1 MKGNIL
7 KKVLCMLLIIA
18 LTMVQFIFTGYNAV
32 QALYEELEQ
41 QNTQI
46 SRSNVSFDAYFKKDN
61 QNTHSKELK
70 ISEGDN
76 LFFNINIKNT
86 GSLNDAK
93 IVVNN
98 ANFKIKADEIKNQYV
113 KSVEN
118 NVIYLNQII
127 YGNNAEIQ
135 IPIEFEK
142 TDKIATSY
150 FNMENNITL
159 SGKYK
164 ETSEKDIEKTI
175 NTRTIWTDSTDTT
188 LTTSIE
194 KYFSLGEEGVLLQ
207 QNIVSTVNE
216 NKLPKE
222 NEKIT
227 VTVPV
232 IENEKPKEIVVVR
245 NENKIEENNFNY
257 NKEQN
262 ILEIQKNDAI
272 NENQEINWNEQTDTY
287 KVIYLYDSK
296 IKEDTRNID
305 IDVKSETKLFTIENV
320 YEKQEQR
327 QEEITKKGTS
337 VNING
342 TISSSVYKGYLYAN
356 SQNETIYSEN
366 YNVEISQVK
375 TIQNLKIGP
384 SNDAFVSG
392 NNNIATNGSIY
403 YKSTK
408 INKNNMLDIL
418 GEEGNIKI
426 TNVSGIVIGEIN
438 KDTQTTETGDIIF
451 NYNEVNTEIIIET
464 SKPVKEGTLNIENQ
478 KAIKSQTGY
487 SKEQLRGIT
496 ALKTSTAVVINDLE
510 KINSNEMNM
519 ELLDTKTEATLSI
532 SNNNLTT
539 LELNR
544 NVEIIATLKTPNNQY
559 DLYKNA
565 TVEIQ
570 LPAGIEDIK
579 VNSINKKFDEKLE
592 IQSPSAVTLEDGRKA
607 IRLKLQGEQTNF
619 SNTSVSE
626 GLQIIINANIT
637 FSKTIPTNTSK
648 IIMNYTNENGK
659 EQNYQTSL
667 DVNVNSKYGMMVY
680 SKVSGYNEENDVLE
694 TFEDKT
700 LSGNLDT
707 EKEEKTA
714 QLERDIINNYDKEIT
729 DISIVGRIPEVGEKN
744 VDNQTMVST
753 FITALEKDI
762 EINNPQSKVYYS
774 EQQDIALDSGE
785 WQEKVDN
792 IKNVRSYKI
801 VLPENKLQPGETLS
815 LKSNLEIPENLSYNQ
830 KSYETMSLGYTYEGQ
845 VITDTYTTTLSTAEG
860 VNTDL
865 ENTVVSAEEIEGIGQ
880 VEVHAT
886 SGGAKL
892 EENQSVY
899 EGQAIQY
906 TVVIKNT
913 TEKNLENIK
922 LKIDY
927 PNGNLYDEVI
937 STDTNSVTGE
947 LEEYKYIREKEGL
960 TTKEFEIEQLNVGD
974 TTTVNYQ
981 LSVKENVETI
991 EGNIKISADG
1001 VEEKDVATTKNEVK
1015 EAEIKASLPNL
1026 TPINRPYTKNG
1037 IFVAYIQ
1044 LKNISDKD
1052 VSNIK
1057 VNMTIPRDLSIDSVD
1072 ANGDESYK
1080 ITKNTEEQLE
1090 LVVSEVKKG
1099 KEAIIEVR
1107 FNVEREKEGDIDLIY
1122 TASIGDNTYTSDIM
1136 TVKIGNEIKKIT
1148 AKQSANVENNGYVQ
1162 TGDKLI
1168 YTIELENST
1177 GKDYTIETIEDVVP
1191 DGLVIDKVYYEMQGK
1206 TIQITDIEE
1215 NTIQLETITLKN
1227 GEKMKLVIE
1236 TTVDEDKGFEAEIDN
1251 CPDIFVLETGIVEIN
1266 EMTHILK
1273 NLVDDEDNKD
1283 NNNNNEPNKENNK
1296 NNKISGAVWQ
1306 DANKNGAK
1314 DSQEQK
1320 MSGVT
1325 VKLLNSD
1332 LSEKASTKT
1341 DAIGEYSFN
1350 NIENGQYIVEFE
1362 YDTVKYTPTIYKA
1375 NGISEEVNSDINVQS
1390 VNGKNAGI
1398 TDIVTINNNSI
1409 SGLNAGLVENKT
1421 FDLRLDKYVS
1431 KVIVQNSAGTKTI
1444 SYEKEKLA
1452 KVEIDAKKINGS
1464 TVIVEYRIDVTNEGE
1479 IAGYA
1484 NEIIDYMPSDMKFSS
1499 ELNKTWYAPNGSQLK
1514 NTELTNNIINPGET
1528 KSITLVLTKSMTEN
1542 NTGTTINTAEI
1553 AKSSNDLNIKDVDST
1568 ENNNKQGE
1576 DDISTA
1582 EVLISVRTGVAVVI
1596 AISTILITLIA
1607 AAIVIY
1613 IIRRK
1618 EV

>member
-7 KKVLCMLLIIA
+7 KKVLCMLLIIV

-262 ILEIQKNDAI
+262 ILEIQKNNTI

-327 QEEITKKGTS
+327 QEEVTKRGTS

-392 NNNIATNGSIY
+392 DNNIATNGSIY

-451 NYNEVNTEIIIET
+451 NYNEVNIEIIIET

-487 SKEQLRGIT
+487 SKEQLRSIT
-496 ALKTSTAVVINDLE
+496 TLKTSTAVVINDLE

-570 LPAGIEDIK
+570 LPAGIEEIK
-579 VNSINKKFDEKLE
+579 VNSINKKFDEELE

-937 STDTNSVTGE
+937 YEDMDTTTGE
-947 LEEYKYIREKEGL
+947 KKNYTYIEEKEGL
-960 TTKEFEIEQLNVGD
+960 TSKEFEIEQLDAGD

-1001 VEEKDVATTKNEVK
+1001 VEERDVATTKNEVK
-1015 EAEIKASLPNL
+1015 EAEIKATVPNIIATDL
-1026 TPINRPYTKNG
+1026 SYYKDE
-1037 IFVAYIQ
+1037 IFEIYLNV
-1044 LKNISDKD
+1044 KNISDKEVNNAKVSMNIPTSLD
-1052 VSNIK
+1052 IESIGKDEDLEIVNQTNGKLEINIKSIEPQKDKSIKIEFNVKEKQEGEVNLIYNVTIGENNYTSNIT
-1057 VNMTIPRDLSIDSVD
+1057 TIKL
-1072 ANGDESYK
+1072 G
-1080 ITKNTEEQLE
+1080 
-1090 LVVSEVKKG
+1090 G
-1099 KEAIIEVR
+1099 
-1107 FNVEREKEGDIDLIY
+1107 
-1122 TASIGDNTYTSDIM
+1122 
-1136 TVKIGNEIKKIT
+1136 EIKFVT
-1148 AKQSANVENNGYVQ
+1148 AEQTANISNNSYVQ
-1162 TGDKLI
+1162 TGDKLT
-1168 YTIELENST
+1168 YTITVKNNSQ
-1177 GKDYTIETIEDVVP
+1177 KDVTILRIIDSIP
-1191 DGLVIDKVYYEMQGK
+1191 YGLVINKVYYISDGK
-1206 TIQITDIEE
+1206 NNPVNDIEE
-1215 NTIQLETITLKN
+1215 ENITALENFELKGNETIQ
-1227 GEKMKLVIE
+1227 LVIE
-1236 TTVDEDKGFEAEIDN
+1236 TTVDENEGFEAQITN
-1251 CPDIFVLETGIVEIN
+1251 SPDILVLETGAIEIN
-1266 EMTHILK
+1266 DITHILK
-1273 NLVDDEDNKD
+1273 NLVEKEDNKD
-1283 NNNNNEPNKENNK
+1283 NKPNKENNK
-1296 NNKISGAVWQ
+1296 NNRISGAVWQ

-1618 EV
+1618 EEKVSE

>member
-113 KSVEN
+113 KAVEN

-262 ILEIQKNDAI
+262 ILEIQKNDTI

-327 QEEITKKGTS
+327 QEEITKRGTS

-392 NNNIATNGSIY
+392 DNNIATNGSIY

-510 KINSNEMNM
+510 KVNSNEMNM

-570 LPAGIEDIK
+570 LPAGIEEIK
-579 VNSINKKFDEKLE
+579 VNSINKKFDEELE

-845 VITDTYTTTLSTAEG
+845 VITDTYTTTLSTSEG

-880 VEVHAT
+880 IEVHAT

-927 PNGNLYDEVI
+927 PNGNLYDEV
-937 STDTNSVTGE
+937 TYPDTNTVTGE
-947 LEEYKYIREKEGL
+947 QVNYTYIQEKEGL

-1026 TPINRPYTKNG
+1026 TAIDHPLYKND
-1037 IFVAYIQ
+1037 IFVTY
-1044 LKNISDKD
+1044 LEVKNISEKD
-1052 VSNIK
+1052 IENIK
-1057 VNMTIPRDLSIDSVD
+1057 INMNIPEDINIDVIEANGEEKFEVVKQTKEQVEINIDSV
-1072 ANGDESYK
+1072 
-1080 ITKNTEEQLE
+1080 
-1090 LVVSEVKKG
+1090 KKG
-1099 KEAIIEVR
+1099 ETSIIGIR
-1107 FNVEREKEGDIDLIY
+1107 FNVKREKQGDINLIY
-1122 TASIGDNTYTSDIM
+1122 TASIGNNIYTSNVITLKVAD
-1136 TVKIGNEIKKIT
+1136 EIKKVT
-1148 AKQSANVENNGYVQ
+1148 AKQTANISENGYIQ
-1162 TGDKLI
+1162 EGDKLI
-1168 YTIELENST
+1168 YTITLENNTGDNDTIESFEDMVPEEAVINRAYYEIDGKVTEIKNIEDNTIELEE
-1177 GKDYTIETIEDVVP
+1177 IELDNE
-1191 DGLVIDKVYYEMQGK
+1191 K
-1206 TIQITDIEE
+1206 T
-1215 NTIQLETITLKN
+1215 
-1227 GEKMKLVIE
+1227 MKIVIE
-1236 TTVDEDKGFEAEIDN
+1236 TTISENEAFQAEIVN
-1251 CPDIFVLETGIVEIN
+1251 SPDAAASKSGGILIN

-1273 NLVDDEDNKD
+1273 NLIDDEDNKD

-1314 DSQEQK
+1314 DSLEQK
-1320 MSGVT
+1320 MSGIT